1 MKNMA
6 RDYIRTVTDMERYFY
21 GAGNAMGYSYSGS
34 ELLKA
39 DSPMMSTT
47 AGTYQAIYGRKV
59 WSQLNQEFNAF
70 SILPKRPW
78 ERSGWRVITARPD
91 ATIGGGVA
99 ENATLPDTSK
109 PTFQHIAAKPKTV
122 VHTFDMS
129 ETAMFL
135 ADKDD
140 GLGDIRSVL
149 KEEMGKHHAETINL
163 MLCKDA
169 GTVAGNDFESLDR
182 VTGNDGGSTGGT
194 TSMETGADNATDH
207 CGASDLDIYSIDRS
221 ANSWSN
227 AAVNCGADVTVAN
240 QRTLSLDHLDSIFQ
254 TTWTQGGNPKVI
266 LTGYDTL
273 MRLQQLLQSQQ
284 RFMEEKRITPTYN
297 GVKGVPGVEAG
308 FIVATYNGVPIIPSK
323 DVGKGGPANADGLSK
338 MYFLDTDYMYFSTA
352 IPTQYFESGIET
364 GDPFAINRLGQEGMY
379 RSMGELWTTFFRGHG
394 SIRDLK

>member
-1 MKNMA
+1 MA

-39 DSPMMSTT
+39 DSPMLSTT
-47 AGTYQAIYGRKV
+47 GGTYQAIYGRKV

-78 ERSGWRVITARPD
+78 ERSGWRVITSRPSFLV
-91 ATIGGGVA
+91 GGGVA
-99 ENATLPDTSK
+99 ENATLPDTTK
-109 PTFQHIAAKPKTV
+109 PSFQHIAAKPKTI

-140 GLGDIRSVL
+140 GLGDIRAVL
-149 KEEMGKHHAETINL
+149 KEEMGKHHAEHINK
-163 MLCKDA
+163 MLLEDSE
-169 GTVAGNDFESLDR
+169 TVAGNDFESLDR
-182 VTGNDGGSTGGT
+182 VTGNDGGASGGL
-194 TSMETGADNATDH
+194 TSMETGASAGTDH

-221 ANSWSN
+221 ANTWSN
-227 AAVNCGADVTVAN
+227 AEVNCGADRAAGS
-240 QRTLSLDHLDSIFQ
+240 QRTLSLDHLDTLFQ
-254 TTWTQGGNPKVI
+254 QTWERGGNPKVI

-284 RFMEEKRITPTYN
+284 RFMETKRVTPSYS
-297 GVKGVPGVEAG
+297 GVKGVPGIEAG

-323 DVGKGGPANADGLSK
+323 DITADGSSRI
-338 MYFLDTDYMYFSTA
+338 YYLDTDYLWFQTA

-364 GDPFAINRLGQEGMY
+364 GDPFAINRLGQEGLY
-379 RSMGELWTTFFRGHG
+379 RTMGEMWCSFYGAQG
-394 SIRDLK
+394 SIRDLS

>member
-6 RDYIRTVTDMERYFY
+6 RDYIRNITDMERYFY

-39 DSPMMSTT
+39 DAPMLSTT

-78 ERSGWRVITARPD
+78 ERSGWRVITERPSF
-91 ATIGGGVA
+91 TVGGGVA
-99 ENATLPDTSK
+99 ENATLPDTTK

-149 KEEMGKHHAETINL
+149 KEEMGKHHAEHINK
-163 MLCKDA
+163 MLTTDCD
-169 GTVAGNDFESLDR
+169 TVAGNDFESLDR
-182 VTGNDGGSTGGT
+182 ITGNDGGASGGL
-194 TSMETGADNATDH
+194 TSMETGSAAADH

-227 AAVNCGADVTVAN
+227 AEVNCGANQDAAN
-240 QRTLSLDHLDSIFQ
+240 RRTLSLDHLDSLFQ
-254 TTWTQGGNPKVI
+254 QIWVRGGNPKVI

-284 RFMEEKRITPTYN
+284 RFMEEKRVTPTYN

-323 DVGKGGPANADGLSK
+323 DVVKDGISR
-338 MYFLDTDYMYFSTA
+338 MYFLDTDYTYFSTA

-379 RSMGELWTTFFRGHG
+379 RSMGEIWTTFFGGHG
-394 SIRDLK
+394 SIRDLQ

>member
-1 MKNMA
+1 MA
-6 RDYIRTVTDMERYFY
+6 RDYIRNITDMERYYY

-39 DSPMMSTT
+39 DAPMLSTT

-78 ERSGWRVITARPD
+78 ERSGWRVITARPSF
-91 ATIGGGVA
+91 TVGGGVA
-99 ENATLPDTSK
+99 ENATLPDTTK
-109 PTFQHIAAKPKTV
+109 PTFQHIAAKPKTI

-135 ADKDD
+135 SDKDD
-140 GLGDIRSVL
+140 GLGDIRAIL
-149 KEEMGKHHAETINL
+149 KEEMGKHHAEHINK
-163 MLCKDA
+163 MLTTDKA
-169 GTVAGNDFESLDR
+169 TVAGNDFESLDR
-182 VTGNDGGSTGGT
+182 VTVGSN
-194 TSMETGADNATDH
+194 ETGTDI
-207 CGASDLDIYSIDRS
+207 DMYSIDRS
-221 ANSWSN
+221 TNSWSY
-227 AAVNCGADVTVAN
+227 AEVNQNGGTDRN
-240 QRTLSLDHLDSIFQ
+240 LSLDQLDDLFQ
-254 TTWTQGGNPKVI
+254 KTWTRGGNPKVI

-284 RFMEEKRITPTYN
+284 RFMEEKRVTPTYN
-297 GVKGVPGVEAG
+297 GVKGVPGIEAG

-323 DVGKGGPANADGLSK
+323 DVQTDTLSR
-338 MYFLDTDYMYFSTA
+338 MYFLDTDYLYFSTA

-379 RSMGELWTTFFRGHG
+379 RTMGELWTTFFGGHG